1 VLVLVVKVVGGG
13 EVEALVDV
21 GGEET
26 VVGPPLAEASWK
38 RAMLSGKTSTLSL
51 YFARETPFWVTMLV
65 VPTVFRQ

>member
-1 VLVLVVKVVGGG
+1 MLV
-13 EVEALVDV
+13 VDV

-38 RAMLSGKTSTLSL
+38 RAMLSGNTSTLSL

>member
-1 VLVLVVKVVGGG
+1 VVKVVGGG
-13 EVEALVDV
+13 EVELLVFVDV

-38 RAMLSGKTSTLSL
+38 RAMLSGNTSTLSL

>member
-1 VLVLVVKVVGGG
+1 VVKVVAGG
-13 EVEALVDV
+13 EVEVLVVDV